1 MNRPEHNNVNFF
13 IGTEVEHTPAYGMET
28 LFVVGI
34 QKVKDIE
41 FIVGE
46 RSSLLDKSKH
56 ITHIYFGANQSFPQ
70 YDMDADEWQDWEMMI
85 VDCLEKGILCTL
97 DFDVA
102 NVKFVTESRLP
113 EFNNFIPMISVKL
126 PYIQLLGYNAT
137 IKLDD
142 VDFAKTNPG
151 VWCHNLH
158 ELRDRRV
165 FTDWSKYTKDE
176 VIKIK

>member
-1 MNRPEHNNVNFF
+1 MKRAGHEQVDFF
-13 IGTEVEHTPAYGMET
+13 IGTEVEHSPAYGHKT

-34 QKVKDIE
+34 QDSQIILQE
-41 FIVGE
+41 AMNNGC
-46 RSSLLDKSKH
+46 
-56 ITHIYFGANQSFPQ
+56 THIYFGANQSFPQ

-85 VDCLEKGILCTL
+85 VDCLEHGWLSTL

-102 NVKFVTESRLP
+102 NVEFVTQSRLT

-126 PYIQLLGYNAT
+126 PYLQLLGYNAT

-142 VDFAKTNPG
+142 KDFAATNPG
-151 VWCHNLH
+151 VWCHSLH
-158 ELRDRRV
+158 DLRDRKV

-176 VIKIK
+176 VIK

>member
-1 MNRPEHNNVNFF
+1 MNRPEHDNVNFF

-56 ITHIYFGANQSFPQ
+56 ITHIYFGANQSFPNPKI
-70 YDMDADEWQDWEMMI
+70 DDTTAWSRWENMI
-85 VDCLEKGILCTL
+85 IPFLEQRLWCTL
-97 DFDVA
+97 DLDVQS
-102 NVKFVTESRLP
+102 VEGLTEGSLT
-113 EFNNFIPMISVKL
+113 EHALFIPMISVKI
-126 PYIQLLGYNAT
+126 PYIKQLGYNAT

-142 VDFAKTNPG
+142 KDFQATNPG
-151 VWCHNLH
+151 VWCHSIHDLM
-158 ELRDRRV
+158 DRNK
-165 FTDWSKYTKDE
+165 FTSWDLYTKDE
-176 VIKIK
+176 TIK